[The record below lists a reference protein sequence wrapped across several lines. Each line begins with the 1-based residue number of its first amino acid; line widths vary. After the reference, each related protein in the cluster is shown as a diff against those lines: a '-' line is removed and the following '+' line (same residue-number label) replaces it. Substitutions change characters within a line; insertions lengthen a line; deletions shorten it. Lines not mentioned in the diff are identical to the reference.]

1 MEKPE
6 GRKPFG
12 RPKLRW
18 EYDIKVDLKEVGW
31 MAWAGFSWLRMWVSG
46 GIL

>member
-12 RPKLRW
+12 RLRLRW
-18 EYDIKVDLKEVGW
+18 GYNIKVDLKEVGLMVW
-31 MAWAGFSWLRMWVSG
+31 TRFS
-46 GIL
+46 